1 LLGIFNFQ
9 GANEEFGN
17 LQNKNMDMRKAFYEQ
32 LFKNLDDYQLKLL
45 RKENRYLDWQLFDKL
60 KDAATSIFF

>member
-1 LLGIFNFQ
+1 M
-9 GANEEFGN
+9 E
-17 LQNKNMDMRKAFYEQ
+17 MRKAFYEQ

-60 KDAATSIFF
+60 KEAATNNFF